1 MMTSQKDTY
10 TLPNGVKI
18 PCLGFG
24 TWQTP
29 DGETAVRSVLCA
41 LEAGYT
47 HIDTAQAY
55 GNEESVG
62 KAIRLS
68 GIPRG
73 ELFITTKLWNA
84 NHSYEL
90 AMRSFEES
98 MNKLGLDYLD
108 LFLIHWPNPIAFR
121 DHWQQANAESWKAME
136 ELVDAGRVRAI
147 GVSNFLPHHLDALK
161 KTARI
166 APQVNQIRLCPGD
179 TQDETVAFCRERG
192 MVVEAYSPMGTGRIF
207 AVPEMRKMAEKYGR
221 SVAQICVRWSLQR
234 GYLPLPKSV
243 TPDRI
248 RENLRVFDFALS
260 EEDVRLIADL
270 KGCVGYHSDPDN
282 RTF

>member
-1 MMTSQKDTY
+1 MMTSQKDAY
-10 TLPNGVKI
+10 KLPNGVKI

-29 DGETAVRSVLCA
+29 DGETAVRSVRCA

-68 GIPRG
+68 GIPRE

-108 LFLIHWPNPIAFR
+108 LFLIHWPNPVAFR

-147 GVSNFLPHHLDALK
+147 GVSNFLPHHLEALK

-179 TQDETVAFCRERG
+179 TQDETVAFCRERASSTFPKCG
-192 MVVEAYSPMGTGRIF
+192 KWRRNTAAASLRSASAGACSADTCPCRNPSRPTGS
-207 AVPEMRKMAEKYGR
+207 GR
-221 SVAQICVRWSLQR
+221 
-234 GYLPLPKSV
+234 
-243 TPDRI
+243 T
-248 RENLRVFDFALS
+248 
-260 EEDVRLIADL
+260 
-270 KGCVGYHSDPDN
+270 
-282 RTF
+282 

>member
-1 MMTSQKDTY
+1 MTSQKDTY
-10 TLPNGVKI
+10 KLANGVEI

-29 DGETAVRSVLCA
+29 DGDTAVDAVRCA
-41 LEAGYT
+41 IDAGYT

-55 GNEESVG
+55 GNEASVG

-68 GIPRG
+68 GVPRKD
-73 ELFITTKLWNA
+73 LFITTKLWNK

-98 MNKLGLDYLD
+98 MDKLGLDYLD

-136 ELVDAGRVRAI
+136 ELVESGRIRAI
-147 GVSNFLPHHLDALK
+147 GVSNFLPHHLDALYQ
-161 KTARI
+161 TATI
-166 APQVNQIRLCPGD
+166 LPQVNQIRLCPGD
-179 TQDETVAFCRERG
+179 TQDETVKYCRDRNI
-192 MVVEAYSPMGTGRIF
+192 VLEAYSPLGTGRIF
-207 AVPEMRKMAEKYGR
+207 DVPEMQEMAKKYGR
-221 SVAQICVRWSLQR
+221 SVAQICIRWSLQR

-243 TPDRI
+243 TPSRI
-248 RENLRVFDFALS
+248 RENLNVFDFTLTDG
-260 EEDVRLIADL
+260 DVQLIADL
-270 KGCVGYHSDPDN
+270 KGCVGYANDPDTRN
-282 RTF
+282 F

>member
-68 GIPRG
+68 GIPRK

-108 LFLIHWPNPIAFR
+108 LFLIHWPNPVAFR

-161 KTARI
+161 K
-166 APQVNQIRLCPGD
+166 QPGS
-179 TQDETVAFCRERG
+179 RR
-192 MVVEAYSPMGTGRIF
+192 R
-207 AVPEMRKMAEKYGR
+207 
-221 SVAQICVRWSLQR
+221 
-234 GYLPLPKSV
+234 
-243 TPDRI
+243 
-248 RENLRVFDFALS
+248 
-260 EEDVRLIADL
+260 
-270 KGCVGYHSDPDN
+270 
-282 RTF
+282 